1 MRMNRNF
8 VRTIALAKKKLP
20 SHLKAMEEFRKFPM
34 HEAAR
39 DGRTQ
44 IVESLLKESPEL
56 ASRIDDDG
64 RLAIHWAVSFGHKD
78 IVRLLAAN
86 EKFDPNVQDGSGW
99 TPLMIA
105 VSLKDGEELVDLL
118 LRKGADVNA
127 KSMSLN
133 LSQFQKSLLSTQKIL
148 LVKLTALHFIASKKN
163 IQLARNLMSHDIPA
177 RTRICDKRRQYPIH
191 RAAAVGSV
199 PLVELLIKH
208 KSPINAADIF
218 GQTPLH
224 HAIAEGHGDTAVSLL
239 KAGVDTK
246 IRDSDDKL
254 AIQLAPNSQ
263 IRNFIIR
270 EAELEGIEL

>member
-1 MRMNRNF
+1 
-8 VRTIALAKKKLP
+8 
-20 SHLKAMEEFRKFPM
+20 MEDFSKFPM

-39 DGRTQ
+39 EGKTQ
-44 IVESLLKESPEL
+44 IVDSLLNESPEL
-56 ASRIDDDG
+56 AGRIDDDG

-78 IVRLLAAN
+78 IVKLLAAN
-86 EKFDPNVQDGSGW
+86 EKFDPDVQDGSGW

-127 KSMSLN
+127 KN
-133 LSQFQKSLLSTQKIL
+133 FAGQ
-148 LVKLTALHFIASKKN
+148 TALHFIASKKN
-163 IQLARNLMSHDIPA
+163 IQLARNLMSHNTPA
-177 RTRICDKRRQYPIH
+177 RTGICDKRRQYPIH

-246 IRDSDDKL
+246 IRDNDDKL

>member
-1 MRMNRNF
+1 MAEVSSLRCLNDLWL
-8 VRTIALAKKKLP
+8 TLITA
-20 SHLKAMEEFRKFPM
+20 
-34 HEAAR
+34 
-39 DGRTQ
+39 Q
-44 IVESLLKESPEL
+44 IVESLLNETPEL

-86 EKFDPNVQDGSGW
+86 EEFDPNVQDGSGW

-127 KSMSLN
+127 KN
-133 LSQFQKSLLSTQKIL
+133 FAGQ
-148 LVKLTALHFIASKKN
+148 TALHFIASKKN
-163 IQLARNLMSHDIPA
+163 IQLARNLMSHHTPA
-177 RTRICDKRRQYPIH
+177 RTGICDKRRQYPIH

-263 IRNFIIR
+263 IKNFIIR

>member
-1 MRMNRNF
+1 M
-8 VRTIALAKKKLP
+8 V
-20 SHLKAMEEFRKFPM
+20 MEEFSKFPM

-44 IVESLLKESPEL
+44 IVESLLNESPEL
-56 ASRIDDDG
+56 AGRIDDDG

-78 IVRLLAAN
+78 IVTLLAAN
-86 EKFDPNVQDGSGW
+86 EKFDPDVQDGSGW

-127 KSMSLN
+127 KNFAGQVDPPLPI
-133 LSQFQKSLLSTQKIL
+133 TYD
-148 LVKLTALHFIASKKN
+148 ASKKN
-163 IQLARNLMSHDIPA
+163 IQLARNLMSHNIPA
-177 RTRICDKRRQYPIH
+177 RTGICDKRRQYPIH

-224 HAIAEGHGDTAVSLL
+224 HAIAEGHGRYILHKHLCSIHRLRESTMLTKKGDTAVSLL

-270 EAELEGIEL
+270 AAELEGIEL

>member
-1 MRMNRNF
+1 
-8 VRTIALAKKKLP
+8 
-20 SHLKAMEEFRKFPM
+20 MEEFRKFPM

-44 IVESLLKESPEL
+44 IVESLLNESPEL

-133 LSQFQKSLLSTQKIL
+133 LSQFHKSLLT
-148 LVKLTALHFIASKKN
+148 LHFIASKKN
-163 IQLARNLMSHDIPA
+163 IQLARNLMSHDTPA
-177 RTRICDKRRQYPIH
+177 RTGICDKRRQYPIH